1 MSDNYCISVGLDYR
15 YDGEDHEVEINYWD
29 SDNNEACGK
38 ATSDSFDK
46 SATSAFENLVVD
58 LASKKK
64 EDEVDYKGDLQEYV
78 ADLEEYVADLEEES
92 DALLEE
98 NDRLEYRIQEL
109 QKQIVNLQ
117 KHQDAWLGKNT
128 VTDAP
133 KSKYEN
139 TVSYGTKAKS
149 KTEDSVDEMI
159 KLLRHWGFSY
169 QKIIVDQF
177 HILLYN
183 ISISYPREGR

>member
-1 MSDNYCISVGLDYR
+1 MFMVLLLLLMKRNMLKENKMSDNYCISVGLDYR

-29 SDNNEACGK
+29 SDDNEACGK

-58 LASKKK
+58 LASQKK
-64 EDEVDYKGDLQEYV
+64 EDEVDYKGDLQEYI
-78 ADLEEYVADLEEES
+78 ADLEEYVADLEDES

-98 NDRLEYRIQEL
+98 NDRLEHRIQEL

-117 KHQDAWLGKNT
+117 KRQDDWQGKNT
-128 VTDAP
+128 VTYAP
-133 KSKYEN
+133 KYKYEN
-139 TVSYGTKAKS
+139 AVSYDTKTKS

-159 KLLRHWGFSY
+159 KLLRHWGF
-169 QKIIVDQF
+169 
-177 HILLYN
+177 
-183 ISISYPREGR
+183 PC

>member
-15 YDGEDHEVEINYWD
+15 SDGKEHEVEINYWD
-29 SDNNEACGK
+29 SDENEACGK

-64 EDEVDYKGDLQEYV
+64 EDEVDYKGDLQEYI
-78 ADLEEYVADLEEES
+78 ADLEDYVLDLEEES

-98 NDRLEYRIQEL
+98 NDRLEHRIQEL
-109 QKQIVNLQ
+109 QKQIITLQ
-117 KHQDAWLGKNT
+117 KYQDDWWSKNT

-133 KSKYEN
+133 KSKYDN
-139 TVSYGTKAKS
+139 SVTYSTSTPTKKEAKN
-149 KTEDSVDEMI
+149 EVDDLVN
-159 KLLRHWGFSY
+159 LLRSLKLF
-169 QKIIVDQF
+169 
-177 HILLYN
+177 
-183 ISISYPREGR
+183 